1 MCVSDLP
8 LQKLTHE
15 SGKHVDDSGFKVFH
29 APTTHSFIQAAG
41 YLKHTRAKKAN
52 KGVFFRG
59 QTKLFPEFS
68 PTLLRGIKQGPSCQ
82 RRLALIGDFLQEI
95 ETSGNAM
102 RAVPSFCREA
112 LLQHYGVKTTWI
124 DVVDNMWIALWFAC
138 HNAITIGRSN
148 EYLHFE
154 KRMVEP
160 GKMVA
165 GKYAYVILLESAYF
179 TPVEKQHGNWIDD
192 RSETIDLRISAPSQ
206 FVRPHA
212 QHGLLIRRLSNN
224 GLPVCDFSPLI
235 VGIIRVDLMAA
246 LDWLGSA
253 STLSVHSLFPPAFYD
268 YGYRELLE
276 HIHPGKNLGCI
287 HHIQP

>member
-1 MCVSDLP
+1 MIDLP

-15 SGKHVDDSGFKVFH
+15 FGKHVEDSGYKVFH

-59 QTKLFPEFS
+59 QTELFPEFS
-68 PTLLRGIKQGPSCQ
+68 PTLLRGITQGPPCQ
-82 RRLALIGDFLQEI
+82 RRLDAIGKFLVDLDA
-95 ETSGNAM
+95 SGKAM
-102 RAVPSFCREA
+102 RAVPLFCREA
-112 LLQHYGVKTTWI
+112 LLQHYGIKTTWI

-138 HNAITIGRSN
+138 HNALTTGRSN

-154 KRMVEP
+154 KRFPEP
-160 GKMVA
+160 GDPTTE
-165 GKYAYVILLESAYF
+165 KYAYVILLESAYF
-179 TPVEKQHGNWIDD
+179 SPLEAQHGNWKDD
-192 RSETIDLRISAPSQ
+192 KSETIDLRISAPSQ

-212 QHGLLIRRLSNN
+212 QHGLLVRRLSNS
-224 GLPVCDFSPLI
+224 GLPVCDFSSLI
-235 VGIIRVDLMAA
+235 VGVIRVDLMTA

-253 STLSVHSLFPPAFYD
+253 STLSAHSLFPPAFYD

-276 HIHPGKNLGCI
+276 HIRPEKKLGCI